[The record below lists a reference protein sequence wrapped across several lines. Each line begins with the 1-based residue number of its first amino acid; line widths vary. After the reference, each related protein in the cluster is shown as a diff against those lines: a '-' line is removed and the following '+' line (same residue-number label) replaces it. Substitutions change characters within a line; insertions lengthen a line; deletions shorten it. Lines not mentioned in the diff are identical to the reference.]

1 MFTNLKI
8 LIFKNISIE
17 EVRYNIQNSGR
28 LRFSITTTFTF
39 TFSSPQ
45 SYVVKKNKNVL
56 PLIKAIKKFHGL
68 YKY

>member
-8 LIFKNISIE
+8 LIFKNISIG

-28 LRFSITTTFTF
+28 LRFSIPTTFTF

-45 SYVVKKNKNVL
+45 SCVVKKNKNVL